1 MSNMTKDYLYSNMRY
16 YENITFPDFFAE
28 NVTDYY
34 KTGLTALDAW
44 FDNGFDGLTLMYNNN
59 FNWLNWQYQNL
70 GNENLKKEGLHDYE

>member
-1 MSNMTKDYLYSNMRY
+1 MNVLIMSNMTKDYLYSNMRY

-34 KTGLTALDAW
+34 KTGLSALDAW

-59 FNWLNWQYQNL
+59 FNWLSGEIFYNPPPP
-70 GNENLKKEGLHDYE
+70 